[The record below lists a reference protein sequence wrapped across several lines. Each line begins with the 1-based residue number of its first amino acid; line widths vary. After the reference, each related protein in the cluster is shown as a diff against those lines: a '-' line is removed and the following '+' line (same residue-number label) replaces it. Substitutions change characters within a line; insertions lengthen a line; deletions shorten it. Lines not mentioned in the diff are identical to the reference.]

1 MDRWRIAGDVGNMG
15 IAHGRL
21 LYGPMLTR
29 SRYRRSRRPSA
40 PADGI
45 VRRFFSENMLQT
57 SAALAFTTLLA
68 LVPLITVILA
78 VAEAVPYFDL
88 LLGRLQPLLRET
100 LLPSGAA
107 STIAGGIGRF
117 SLRAKELTVAGL
129 LLLGLTAFM
138 LLHTIERTFN
148 HLWRVE
154 PRPLAVR
161 LGLYAFVMAVWP
173 FILGAIALAISLAV
187 SISLGIVVWPDW
199 GRLLLSKGTSV
210 LLLGLFFAFLYY
222 AVPNARVTRRAA
234 LAGGAFA
241 ALAVVVMQKLFELYL
256 SASGMFRSIYGAL
269 AAVPI
274 FLIWLHLSWAIV
286 LFGGLLAARLNRPAQ
301 R

>member
-1 MDRWRIAGDVGNMG
+1 MQN
-15 IAHGRL
+15 
-21 LYGPMLTR
+21 R
-29 SRYRRSRRPSA
+29 SRHRHNRRLQAS
-40 PADGI
+40 ADGI

-68 LVPLITVILA
+68 LVPLVTLILA

-88 LLGRLQPLLRET
+88 LLGRLQPLLRDA

-117 SLRAKELTVAGL
+117 SHKAQQLTVAGL
-129 LLLGLTAFM
+129 LLLGITAVL
-138 LLHTIERTFN
+138 LLHAIERTFN

-154 PRPLAVR
+154 PRPLVAR
-161 LGLYAFVMAVWP
+161 LGLYVFVMVLWP
-173 FILGAIALAISLAV
+173 FILGAIAFAVSLAISA
-187 SISLGIVVWPDW
+187 SLGIVNEPAWV
-199 GRLLLSKGTSV
+199 RLTLSKGVSV

-222 AVPNARVTRRAA
+222 AVPNAKVGRRAA
-234 LAGGAFA
+234 LVGGAFA
-241 ALAVVVMQKLFELYL
+241 TLAVAGMQKLFELYL
-256 SASGMFRSIYGAL
+256 SSSGMFKSIYGTL

-274 FLIWLHLSWAIV
+274 LLVWLHLSWAIV
-286 LFGGLLAARLNRPAQ
+286 LFGGLLAARLNPPAT

>member
-1 MDRWRIAGDVGNMG
+1 MQ
-15 IAHGRL
+15 
-21 LYGPMLTR
+21 TR
-29 SRYRRSRRPSA
+29 SRYRRPRRQPA

-45 VRRFFSENMLQT
+45 VRRFFRENMLQT

-68 LVPLITVILA
+68 LVPLVAVILA
-78 VAEAVPYFDL
+78 VAQTVPYFDL

-107 STIAGGIGRF
+107 GAIAGGIGRF
-117 SLRAKELTVAGL
+117 SHRAQELTVAGL

-154 PRPLAVR
+154 PRPLAAR

-187 SISLGIVVWPDW
+187 TVSLGIVDWPAW
-199 GRLLLSKGTSV
+199 VRLLLSKGTSV

-222 AVPNARVTRRAA
+222 AVPNARVARRAA

-241 ALAVVVMQKLFELYL
+241 ALAVVAMQKLFELYL
-256 SASGMFRSIYGAL
+256 SASGMFKSIYGAL
-269 AAVPI
+269 AAVPV
-274 FLIWLHLSWAIV
+274 FLVWLDLSWAIV
-286 LFGGLLAARLNRPAQ
+286 LLGGLLAVRLNRPK
-301 R
+301 